1 MSHIYTYKCM
11 HICTYIYIYINIY
24 IHIYIYIYI
33 WMYHKFDDVG
43 RVVQGLLSI
52 LMDA

>member
-1 MSHIYTYKCM
+1 M

-33 WMYHKFDDVG
+33 WMNHKFDDVG
-43 RVVQGLLSI
+43 RVVQGLLI
-52 LMDA
+52 IMMDA